1 MRIRRPLAALLI
13 SLAMFG
19 GGTTTLTGCGSPST
33 ANEGTTDDGAGSENG
48 EEGEN
53 TEDTTTENDEDS
65 GDLPDNS
72 DPEPGVEDRNDDQT
86 DPD

>member
-1 MRIRRPLAALLI
+1 MRIRRPLAALMI
-13 SLAMFG
+13 SLAMVG
-19 GGTTTLTGCGSPST
+19 GGTATLTACGSPST
-33 ANEGTTDDGAGSENG
+33 PDEGTTDDGAGSENG
-48 EEGEN
+48 ED

-72 DPEPGVEDRNDDQT
+72 DREPDQDEEEDQQ